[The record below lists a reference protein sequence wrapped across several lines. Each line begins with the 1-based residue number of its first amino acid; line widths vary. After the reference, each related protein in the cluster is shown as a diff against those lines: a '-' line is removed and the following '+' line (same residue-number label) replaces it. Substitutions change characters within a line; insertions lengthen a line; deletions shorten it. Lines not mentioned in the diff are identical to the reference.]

1 MLKRLSMNMTP
12 TVTNQGRVQFM
23 IYSTNM
29 NSQLI
34 IAFMEQLIKGREKK
48 IDLILESLRVQHRKI
63 VKEWLEKEDVKNK
76 LAVYYLPS

>member
-1 MLKRLSMNMTP
+1 MTP